1 MYAWVWR
8 HLPGPGPVRVL
19 TALVLT
25 AVIVVMLMLWGF
37 PWFEDTFGL
46 NDVTVG

>member
-8 HLPGPGPVRVL
+8 HLPGPRPVRTL
-19 TALVLT
+19 I
-25 AVIVVMLMLWGF
+25 AVVVAAAIVVALFLWGF
-37 PWFEDTFGL
+37 PWVEETFGL

>member
-8 HLPGPGPVRVL
+8 HLPGPWPVRVL
-19 TALVLT
+19 VALVLT
-25 AVIVVMLMLWGF
+25 AAIVLVLFLWAF
-37 PWFEDTFGL
+37 PWVEETFGI